1 MSSWMAILSS
11 WMRNGLRESACGA
24 GVWAMFRIFSSVS
37 SGVSIDWVST
47 GIGLPMVLA
56 CA

>member
-11 WMRNGLRESACGA
+11 WMRNGLRESACGD